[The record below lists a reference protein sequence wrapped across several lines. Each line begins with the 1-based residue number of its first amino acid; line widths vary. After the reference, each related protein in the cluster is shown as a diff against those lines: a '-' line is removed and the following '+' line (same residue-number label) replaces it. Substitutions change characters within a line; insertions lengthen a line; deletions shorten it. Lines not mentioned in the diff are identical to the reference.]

1 MGNSFSFTSKNSSGV
16 EQSYRLPRSFS
27 GLAALVTVIVLQ
39 GCATYSAGFAKVES
53 ATANRDLNEAIKTLD
68 KLKLSGAD
76 EALHHL
82 NKGTLLRL
90 QGNYAESNKHFD
102 AAKDLAE
109 KLSAISVTEQAASV
123 LVNDTLKAYE
133 GLPSEQLMLY
143 SFKALNYL
151 QMNDVDAAAVEA
163 RQFDIKQSSIAK
175 KNSNAKY
182 LSGAFVRYLNGMVY
196 EAAGEPDSA
205 RIEMQKA
212 VEGYKAQNS
221 GFGVPQALLADLERL
236 KKEKSA
242 SSDVVFI
249 LHNGLGPSL
258 DEVTIRV
265 PNPNPQD
272 GSSLLSLS
280 LPKFSRRSVPV
291 SRVVLIANTY
301 STTSEV
307 VEDVNDIAEKSLNDR
322 LPAITARAVA
332 RIVAKNIAAKK
343 AKKAAEKAAKNDSN
357 KSLAFAFLAIAV
369 DVGGAVSERADTRTW
384 SLLPGN
390 IHMARLSLPVGI
402 HNLTATYY
410 GTNGSILTT
419 REYKDI
425 EVKLG
430 RKTFV
435 SDYFLNPP
443 APPKA
448 AQ

>member
-1 MGNSFSFTSKNSSGV
+1 MGNLFSFTSKSSNRINL
-16 EQSYRLPRSFS
+16 SYRLPRSFL
-27 GLAALVTVIVLQ
+27 GLAALATVIVLQ

-53 ATANRDLNEAIKTLD
+53 ATASRDLNGAVKTLD
-68 KLKLSGAD
+68 ELKLSGAD

-90 QGNYAESNKHFD
+90 QGKYAESNKHFD
-102 AAKDLAE
+102 VAKNLAE
-109 KLSAISVTEQAASV
+109 KLNAISITEQLASV
-123 LVNDTLKAYE
+123 SVNDTMKAYE

-163 RQFDIKQSSIAK
+163 RQFDIKQDLIAK
-175 KNSNAKY
+175 NNSDAKY

-196 EAAGEPDSA
+196 EAAGERDSA

-221 GFGVPQALLADLERL
+221 RFGVPQALLADLDRL
-236 KKEKSA
+236 KKGESA
-242 SSDVVFI
+242 SSEVVFI

-265 PNPNPQD
+265 ANPNPQH
-272 GSSLLSLS
+272 GSALLSLS
-280 LPKFSRRSVPV
+280 VPKFSRRSVPV
-291 SRVVLIANTY
+291 SRVVLSENSNSA
-301 STTSEV
+301 TSEV
-307 VEDVNDIAEKSLNDR
+307 VEDINDIAEKSLNDR

-332 RIVAKNIAAKK
+332 RMVVKNIAARETKK
-343 AKKAAEKAAKNDSN
+343 DS
-357 KSLAFAFLAIAV
+357 SQLGAFDFLADIALIV
-369 DVGGAVSERADTRTW
+369 LERADTRTW

-390 IHMARLSLPVGI
+390 INMARLSLPAGM

-410 GTNGSILTT
+410 SANGSILAT

-425 EVKLG
+425 EVKPG
-430 RKTFV
+430 RKAFV

-443 APPKA
+443 APPRA
-448 AQ
+448 PQ